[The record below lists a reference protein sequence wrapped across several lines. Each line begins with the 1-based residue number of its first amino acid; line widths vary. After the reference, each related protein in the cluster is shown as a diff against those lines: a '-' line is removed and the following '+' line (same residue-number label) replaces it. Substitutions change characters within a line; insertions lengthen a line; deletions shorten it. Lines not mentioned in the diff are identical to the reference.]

1 MENHKRDVFNYEVQ
15 VGDLTKWRILYD
27 RFHRFGFPFL
37 FYFYIFFF
45 FFEKFCFTRS
55 CLPLIFFFQYFFL
68 YYYSRKLKKK
78 LDKY

>member
-37 FYFYIFFF
+37 FYFYFFFLRKILFYEIMSTPNFFFFNIFFF
-45 FFEKFCFTRS
+45 IITVEN
-55 CLPLIFFFQYFFL
+55 
-68 YYYSRKLKKK
+68 
-78 LDKY
+78 